1 MALPRHRSG
10 ASERHTCSL
19 RNASAGEVSAHR
31 YLHLQD
37 FLYPAEGFAC
47 GTSIELRAVRQAGCN
62 AVVGCRKAGNQMIA
76 IVDYGWGNI
85 RAIANIY
92 RRLNIAVSIA
102 ASANDLRGAHKVIL
116 PGVGAF
122 DSAMQSLNE
131 SGMREPLEEV
141 VIGARKP
148 ALGICV
154 GMQMLA
160 RRSDEGKLSGLGWV
174 DGEVKRFD
182 VSQFP
187 NGTHLPHMGW

>member
-1 MALPRHRSG
+1 
-10 ASERHTCSL
+10 
-19 RNASAGEVSAHR
+19 
-31 YLHLQD
+31 
-37 FLYPAEGFAC
+37 
-47 GTSIELRAVRQAGCN
+47 
-62 AVVGCRKAGNQMIA
+62 MIA

-141 VIGARKP
+141 VIGAGKP
-148 ALGICV
+148 SESAWACRCWRAGAMKASSA
-154 GMQMLA
+154 G
-160 RRSDEGKLSGLGWV
+160 
-174 DGEVKRFD
+174 
-182 VSQFP
+182 
-187 NGTHLPHMGW
+187 